1 MRMPSAIAAASIAI
15 ALFAGG
21 FAVGHG
27 VHHSSNVAERSRG
40 ATLTGGLLRKE
51 L

>member
-1 MRMPSAIAAASIAI
+1 MQLPSAIAAGSVAI

-27 VHHSSNVAERSRG
+27 VSDDSGS
-40 ATLTGGLLRKE
+40 
-51 L
+51 